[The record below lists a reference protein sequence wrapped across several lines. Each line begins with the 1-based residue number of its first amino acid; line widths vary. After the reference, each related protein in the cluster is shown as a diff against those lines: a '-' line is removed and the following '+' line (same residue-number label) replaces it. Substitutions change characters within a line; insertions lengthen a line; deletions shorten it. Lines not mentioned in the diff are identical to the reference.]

1 MSIPASDTR
10 RARVQAFTNP
20 VSLINRFGLLLVIL
34 VGVAVMSQISPVFF
48 TWVNFTNVLY
58 VSSLVA
64 VVAIG
69 QMFVL
74 LVGGIDLSV
83 GAVVALS
90 SVFVVG
96 FSMDAGLPTWLA
108 VVISLATGTAF
119 GFINGF
125 ITTKFQISALVV
137 TLGTMSIAR
146 GIAYIYTGGS
156 NLAPIPPE
164 LAAVGNASIGSFPV
178 VILFALAIAVLA
190 HITLSNTR
198 FGRSVYAVGGNKVA
212 ARFSG
217 IRSDRIQIFAFM
229 VSGFLA
235 SIGGLMITVRL
246 GAGSASSATGL
257 ELTVIAAVVIGG
269 TSLFGGEGR
278 VSGTLLGVL
287 LLGLVQNSINLLAVP
302 ANFDLVVSGIVII
315 LAAGVDVYRRLKLEP
330 ALARRALEKSKR
342 AEAARDLELASAVDE
357 SSRHSDEETAPT
369 SVGSPRNTQQP

>member
-1 MSIPASDTR
+1 MSMSSAELRSESRSGRIRRLANPAS
-10 RARVQAFTNP
+10 
-20 VSLINRFGLLLVIL
+20 LLNRFGLLLVIL
-34 VGVAVMSQISPVFF
+34 IGIVVMSQISPVFF

-58 VSSLVA
+58 VSSLTA

-83 GAVVALS
+83 GAIVAIS

-96 FSMDAGLPTWLA
+96 FWQDLGLPTWLT
-108 VVISLATGTAF
+108 VLISLATGTAF

-125 ITTKFQISALVV
+125 VSTKFRISSLIV

-156 NLAPIPPE
+156 NFAPIPGD
-164 LAAVGNASIGSFPV
+164 LAAVGGFRIGGTFPV
-178 VILFALAIAVLA
+178 VIIFALVIAAVA
-190 HITLSNTR
+190 HIVLTNTR
-198 FGRSVYAVGGNKVA
+198 IGRSIYAVGGNPVA

-217 IRSDRIQIFAFM
+217 IRSDRVQILAFM

-235 SIGGLMITVRL
+235 AIGGLMITVRL
-246 GAGSASSATGL
+246 GAGSASSGTGL

-269 TSLFGGEGR
+269 TSLFGGEGK
-278 VSGTLLGVL
+278 VAGTLLGVL

-302 ANFDLVVSGIVII
+302 ANVDLVVSGVVII

-330 ALARRALEKSKR
+330 ALARRALERQKR
-342 AEAARDLELASAVDE
+342 EEARRDAAARTPLAEAEPAESKVD
-357 SSRHSDEETAPT
+357 
-369 SVGSPRNTQQP
+369 QPN